1 MARKKKQGRPKV
13 EDAVKTE
20 YVYIRKSQKKKILT
34 KFPDLTKAIIE
45 GVLPQCA

>member
-1 MARKKKQGRPKV
+1 MAKKKKQGRPEVDDK
-13 EDAVKTE
+13 VKTE

-34 KFPDLTKAIIE
+34 KFPSLTEALTE